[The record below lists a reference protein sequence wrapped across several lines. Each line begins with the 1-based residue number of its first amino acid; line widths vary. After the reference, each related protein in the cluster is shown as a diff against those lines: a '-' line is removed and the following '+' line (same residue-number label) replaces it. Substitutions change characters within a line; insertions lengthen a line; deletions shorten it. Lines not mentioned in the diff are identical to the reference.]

1 MNIKIGSRKSA
12 LAIRQTEAVIEQLK
26 AHFPDD
32 TFEIVG
38 ISTKGDKQLDKSL
51 QNFGG
56 KGVFIKE
63 IETALLDGKID
74 MAVHSAKDMPTEVP
88 DGLHISAALLRDD
101 RSDVLIYFGNT
112 KTSDIKIIGTG
123 IDAEQSNL
131 REGQST
137 LDLAIIGN
145 GWFCVENGEKR
156 LYTRDGSFGISLDG
170 EQAYLVNQSGYFV
183 LDANGERISTRV
195 RQGASIDNDELT
207 QRVGVFGFDYP
218 EALTPVSG
226 NLYSEN
232 ELTGEA
238 IVLTEGQYELAQGYL
253 EQSGVSMADE
263 MVNLIAAQRAYQLSA
278 RVVQTADELEQT
290 INSLRA

>member
-1 MNIKIGSRKSA
+1 M
-12 LAIRQTEAVIEQLK
+12 
-26 AHFPDD
+26 
-32 TFEIVG
+32 
-38 ISTKGDKQLDKSL
+38 
-51 QNFGG
+51 
-56 KGVFIKE
+56 
-63 IETALLDGKID
+63 
-74 MAVHSAKDMPTEVP
+74 
-88 DGLHISAALLRDD
+88 
-101 RSDVLIYFGNT
+101 
-112 KTSDIKIIGTG
+112 
-123 IDAEQSNL
+123 
-131 REGQST
+131 
-137 LDLAIIGN
+137 
-145 GWFCVENGEKR
+145 
-156 LYTRDGSFGISLDG
+156 
-170 EQAYLVNQSGYFV
+170 
-183 LDANGERISTRV
+183 DANGERISTRV

-238 IVLTEGQYELAQGYL
+238 TVLTEGQYELAQGYL

>member
-1 MNIKIGSRKSA
+1 MKPAFYTGASGLIAFQSRLDVVGNNIANSNTIAYKPTTTSFND
-12 LAIRQTEAVIEQLK
+12 LLYTEMYVN
-26 AHFPDD
+26 
-32 TFEIVG
+32 T
-38 ISTKGDKQLDKSL
+38 
-51 QNFGG
+51 QNDPLSGH
-56 KGVFIKE
+56 GV
-63 IETALLDGKID
+63 
-74 MAVHSAKDMPTEVP
+74 
-88 DGLHISAALLRDD
+88 
-101 RSDVLIYFGNT
+101 
-112 KTSDIKIIGTG
+112 KIIGIG

-238 IVLTEGQYELAQGYL
+238 TVLTEGQYELAQGYL